1 MEEKMSN
8 IIQQIKSIFFDKTQV
23 LPPGLYNYQT
33 PKDSEYQYR
42 LHLRIEP
49 GGEGLLIINASTVLH
64 LNRTATELAYY
75 LVNQVPKHEAIELM
89 VKRYQTNV
97 TDATNDY
104 KDFMDRI
111 ETLIN
116 TPDLDPV
123 TYLEFDRLTP
133 YEEFPPAPYRLDCA
147 LTYNLS
153 ANETEGHSPK
163 ERVTR
168 ELSFD
173 EWKSILKKA
182 WDVGIPHVVFT
193 GGEPT
198 LRPNLPEL
206 IVAAEDLGMVT
217 GLSTD
222 GLKLI
227 EEGYLEQILNSG
239 LDHLLITLNPN
250 MEQSWESLRK
260 VIPQDIH
267 TTVHITVGQS
277 LQDSYIEILND
288 LQKIGVENISLSYSD
303 PSAESDLMEIRNKA
317 AEIGF
322 NLDWDLPVPYSQFNP
337 VSAEINDD
345 VSKPIGAGKAW
356 LYIEPDGDVLPG
368 QGITRKLGNFLEDPW
383 ETIWGN
389 AKLMKTKDE

>member
-1 MEEKMSN
+1 MEEKMPN
-8 IIQQIKSIFFDKTQV
+8 IIQQIKSIFFDKAQV

-75 LVNQVPKHEAIELM
+75 LVNHVPKHEAIELM

-153 ANETEGHSPK
+153 ANETEGHSPT

-277 LQDSYIEILND
+277 PQESFIEILND

-303 PSAESDLMEIRNKA
+303 PSAEPDLMEIRNKA